1 MLASHAKKLS
11 VSFFLALLASRT
23 KNSRPRVGLR
33 RSAESWLVAEI
44 LGGIGAQLIIK
55 AAITGRGVTG
65 HQALRIG
72 CDNMGVVRHG
82 NSPLWPMLEQ
92 QPQADVLRYYKGLM
106 ASSRIR
112 GKMEHVYGHS
122 DEYLSET
129 EMSHDQRINCR
140 ADKLATSAL
149 VAAINTTQYIIS
161 IFPSE
166 RVCVEIAGTRVTGSP
181 KSAISELCVDP
192 LIPGHGQTI
201 PRSVSFTRQHH
212 LNVARE
218 SSWLS

>member
-1 MLASHAKKLS
+1 VEKS
-11 VSFFLALLASRT
+11 T
-23 KNSRPRVGLR
+23 KS
-33 RSAESWLVAEI
+33 SANNYRAEI
-44 LGGIGAQLIIK
+44 LGAIGAQLIIK
-55 AAITGRGVTG
+55 AATTGRGVTG

-82 NSPLWPMLEQ
+82 NSPLWPMLER

-112 GKMEHVYGHS
+112 GKTEHMYGHS

-149 VAAINTTQYIIS
+149 VAAVNMNQFITS

-166 RVCVEIAGTRVTGSP
+166 RVCIEISGTSVTGSP
-181 KSAISELCVDP
+181 KSAISEL
-192 LIPGHGQTI
+192 
-201 PRSVSFTRQHH
+201 
-212 LNVARE
+212 
-218 SSWLS
+218 